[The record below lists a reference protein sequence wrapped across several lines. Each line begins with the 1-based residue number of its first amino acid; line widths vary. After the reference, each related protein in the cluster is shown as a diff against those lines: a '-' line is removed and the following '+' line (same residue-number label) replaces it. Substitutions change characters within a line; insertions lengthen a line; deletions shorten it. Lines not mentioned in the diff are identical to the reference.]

1 MAIDALLNAFYEL
14 MSVQHML
21 YLFGGVLL
29 GIIVGILPGLGGIVG
44 FSIMLPFI
52 YGMDVT
58 SALAMLIGMV
68 AVIPTSDTFTSV
80 LMGIPG
86 SSASQA
92 TVLDGYP
99 LSQKGQASRALAA
112 AFTSSLIGGLL
123 GAIILT
129 FFIVFARDIIL
140 KLGTAELFILGIFGL
155 SMVGVL
161 SGKSLY
167 KGFIAAAVGLLIG
180 CIGSAPATGEWRMTF
195 DSYYLFDGVKLVIL
209 GLGVYAVPEIID
221 LLVKNQKISNGKL
234 SGSWFQGVKDAWASK
249 WIIARCAPM
258 GAMIGAVPGLGGSVV
273 DWIAYGHVVQT
284 SKDKSQFGKGD
295 IRGVIAPECAN
306 NAKEGGGLIP
316 TLLLGVPGSGSM
328 AVFLGGLT
336 ILGIEP
342 GPAMVGANLNVS
354 YTIIWSL
361 AIANVVGTLVCLGL
375 AKHIAK
381 ITKIPYGY
389 VAPIM
394 LMIIFFAALQA
405 TRSLE
410 DLALLIVIGGLGILF
425 KHFDWPRP
433 ALLIG
438 FILAGTIETY
448 YYQAVQFY
456 SWDMIYRPGVIGIV
470 LFMVASIGLSTYFK
484 KRSDKKEKSEKE
496 EKIRNGELKE
506 EDLEEN
512 AGNYTYSFFS
522 GELFMVLGLII
533 FAAYA
538 LFDSIPHDFLGGI
551 FPIVISSLMIL
562 FSILLAI
569 QLVSKTKQ
577 KDVLGASVMENGEFT
592 GYWKESWKSFLILP
606 VFLFGTWIL
615 GFIPAVAILI
625 ITIIRIKI
633 QCSWL
638 KSTVIA
644 VLSIGSLWFICQ
656 VMSLE
661 LPNGLIGDY
670 ILKG

>member
-1 MAIDALLNAFYEL
+1 MAIDALLNAFSEL
-14 MSVQHML
+14 MSIQHMV
-21 YLFGGVLL
+21 YLCGGVLL

-44 FSIMLPFI
+44 FSIMLPFL

-112 AFTSSLIGGLL
+112 AFTSSLIGGLI
-123 GAIILT
+123 GAVILT
-129 FFIVFARDIIL
+129 FFIIFARDIIL
-140 KLGTAELFILGIFGL
+140 KLGTAELFLLGIFGL

-167 KGFIAAAVGLLIG
+167 KGFIAAAVGLLLG

-195 DSYYLFDGVKLVIL
+195 DSYYLFDGIKLVIL

-249 WIIARCAPM
+249 WIIARCAPL

-342 GPAMVGANLNVS
+342 GPAMVGQNLGVS

-381 ITKIPYGY
+381 ITNIPYGY

-405 TRSLE
+405 TRSLD
-410 DLALLIVIGGLGILF
+410 DLILLIVIGALGVLF

-456 SWDMIYRPGVIGIV
+456 SWDMLYRPGVIGII
-470 LFMVASIGLSTYFK
+470 LFMILSISLSTFLK
-484 KRSDKKEKSEKE
+484 KRSDKKEKLEKE
-496 EKIRNGELKE
+496 IKIKNGELKE
-506 EDLEEN
+506 EDVDAN
-512 AGNYTYSFFS
+512 GINYSYSFFS
-522 GELFMVLGLII
+522 GELFMVIGLII

-538 LFDSIPHDFLGGI
+538 LFDSMPHDFLGGI
-551 FPIVISSLMIL
+551 FPIVISSIMIL
-562 FSILLAI
+562 FSVLLAF

-577 KDVLGASVMENGEFT
+577 KDVLGVSLMENGEFT
-592 GYWKESWKSFLILP
+592 SYWKETWKSFLILP
-606 VFLFGTWIL
+606 IFLFGAWII
-615 GFIPAVAILI
+615 GFIPALVFLI
-625 ITIIRIKI
+625 SITIRIKM
-633 QCSWL
+633 QSSWL
-638 KSTVIA
+638 KIA
-644 VLSIGSLWFICQ
+644 TITTLAIGSLWLICK
-656 VMSLE
+656 VMSLH
-661 LPNGLIGDY
+661 LPIGLIGDL